1 MCTGGIS
8 IHSEEEESFRV
19 TLLIE
24 DETDQAHA
32 VLMGKE
38 AEEICGISC
47 EDLIIKKN
55 CKNQRIIP
63 QEILQ
68 LEGQIKLLKLKPGTK
83 RDFLI
88 KGIYEDVHKFTPT
101 QDIEPTTSTPNKKIF
116 EKKRKELFKAKPSKN
131 PKSDNFEPSDQTSAN
146 TSAQSDTEDLI

>member
-1 MCTGGIS
+1 MCLSLVDTS
-8 IHSEEEESFRV
+8 FSPETKARRKSFRV
-19 TLLIE
+19 TVLIE

-32 VLMGKE
+32 VLTGKE

-68 LEGQIKLLKLKPGTK
+68 LEGEIKLLKLKTGTK

-88 KGIYEDVHKFTPT
+88 KGLGIRRCSQVHTNPRYRTNNFH
-101 QDIEPTTSTPNKKIF
+101 
-116 EKKRKELFKAKPSKN
+116 AKSC
-131 PKSDNFEPSDQTSAN
+131 
-146 TSAQSDTEDLI
+146 

>member
-1 MCTGGIS
+1 MCLSLVDTS
-8 IHSEEEESFRV
+8 FSPETKARRKSFRV

-32 VLMGKE
+32 VLTGKE

-47 EDLIIKKN
+47 EDLIIMKN
-55 CKNQRIIP
+55 CTNQRIIP

-68 LEGQIKLLKLKPGTK
+68 LEGEIKLLKLKTGTK

-88 KGIYEDVHKFTPT
+88 KGVGIQRCSQVHANPRYRTNNFH
-101 QDIEPTTSTPNKKIF
+101 
-116 EKKRKELFKAKPSKN
+116 AKS
-131 PKSDNFEPSDQTSAN
+131 S
-146 TSAQSDTEDLI
+146 